1 MLLLKLLLTNMF
13 LFSIFAIYSHSI
25 IHIRNSIKIGWALGG
40 LNIPQTS
47 ISISEMQTAEGIN
60 SQLSIVRSDREDSG
74 IYKCIAENPFG
85 RSEHII
91 YLAVQG

>member
-1 MLLLKLLLTNMF
+1 
-13 LFSIFAIYSHSI
+13 
-25 IHIRNSIKIGWALGG
+25 
-40 LNIPQTS
+40 
-47 ISISEMQTAEGIN
+47 MQTAEGIN
-60 SQLSIVRSDREDSG
+60 SQLSIERSDREDSG